1 MKLKRF
7 PGNAAV
13 PRGREARS
21 LETFLRSNGMTR
33 RISYR
38 YRNVLFALIMSCTTS
53 MIVSAIIIYLHGP
66 SQNGFMK
73 IWLSAFATAWPIVFL
88 AILVIAPLV
97 NKLLD
102 RVVSN
107 KAENG

>member
-1 MKLKRF
+1 MI
-7 PGNAAV
+7 
-13 PRGREARS
+13 
-21 LETFLRSNGMTR
+21 R

-38 YRNVLFALIMSCTTS
+38 YRNILFALIMSCTTS
-53 MIVSAIIIYLHGP
+53 MIVSALIIYLHGP

-73 IWLSAFATAWPIVFL
+73 IWLSALATAWPIVFV

-102 RVVSN
+102 LVVAN
-107 KAENG
+107 KTENG